1 MEQGTIMSMVG
12 MVDVASVVGVEDV
25 VEVVLSEVEDGVTV
39 VSQVDIMIMGS

>member
-1 MEQGTIMSMVG
+1 MSMVG

>member
-1 MEQGTIMSMVG
+1 

>member
-1 MEQGTIMSMVG
+1 

-39 VSQVDIMIMGS
+39 SQVDIMIMGS

>member
-1 MEQGTIMSMVG
+1 MSMVG

-39 VSQVDIMIMGS
+39 VTQVDIMIMGS